1 MSAGIL
7 KISFLLLCSLCITSQ
22 LIAQSDHRTDSIYMQ
37 YAAPALSKDS
47 TSPAPWGYLVKFRQ
61 YPGTSI
67 LTQHGLLYAIGQ
79 QHFILRDA
87 TFDSLQQKSVL
98 YLSPANANW
107 KSSRQ
112 LLSTLTRTR
121 PNDSLT
127 IQITTPAPAANV
139 RSQPLQYA
147 HVRQQLPEYNMAI
160 VRVKV
165 QDWSRFIGQPGVLF
179 ADIPREARTE
189 VAIREHNLSINLIS
203 SVHQIYPELKGA
215 NRTVAIK
222 ERLFDTADVDLKG
235 KYIPSGIA
243 AIREDAHATSMA
255 TWIAG
260 MGNSSPQ
267 GKGVAS
273 AARLTSST
281 FDRLLPDDKS
291 FFQQFGLTLQNH
303 SYGTP
308 GIENYYGQEAL
319 AYDQMVLEAD
329 TILHVFSSGNIGNN
343 TPDNGTYQGLAA
355 FANLTGTFKQAKNV
369 LVVGAVDSFYNL
381 LDAGIYGSSRGP
393 AYDGRVKP
401 EVVTYGQAGTSDAS
415 ATTTGISVLLQ
426 EAYALQYGKTPPSSL
441 AKTILINSAD
451 DIGTAQVDY
460 YTGFGLVNA
469 LEAIRTVKEQ
479 RFRSGTVTAG
489 ATQTYTIQVPAG
501 MRQLKVTLGWNDV
514 PAAVNAPKAL
524 VNDLDLSVID
534 ANGRPYLPWILNPT
548 PNAQSLRRAA
558 VRGRDSLNNQEQ
570 VTIDMPAAG
579 TIQIQVKGQ
588 AITGNSPV
596 SHYIAYQYTPLSS
609 FSWRYPAPADILTA
623 GSSVPLRWQTNT
635 TGNFDLS
642 YTLDSGRTWTNIA
655 TQIAITGKTWR
666 WQLPDTFSTA
676 RLRMSNAD
684 TTWYS
689 DYFYLASAPEI
700 QAGFDCPD
708 EVMVYWNAKR
718 GVAGYEVLTLENG
731 ALRPVVQTT
740 DTFAIISR
748 AQVKSIYFAVRTVHK
763 DGWKGMNSYT
773 LNTKQQGLECYFQQ
787 TLADPTED
795 GKVSLYVRFASL
807 YKLQRFSWER
817 RESERGGFTTLS
829 AQNITQEYGY
839 SSTDIPPHSGIIY
852 YRVKLETTD
861 GKVYYSEP
869 IPVNILLNQEFHLFP
884 IPTVNE
890 IRLLS
895 KEIKNDQLRLIDI
908 SGRVV
913 AQLPITQFTQVLS
926 LQSLAPGV
934 YWCVIYRDKKRIFV
948 KKIVKL

>member
-7 KISFLLLCSLCITSQ
+7 KTFSVLLCSLCITSQ
-22 LIAQSDHRTDSIYMQ
+22 LIAQSNNHTDSIYAQ
-37 YAAPALSKDS
+37 YAATTLSRDS
-47 TSPAPWGYLVKFRQ
+47 AQAAPWGYLVKFRQ
-61 YPGTSI
+61 YPGNPL
-67 LTQHGLLYAIGQ
+67 LTQHGLLHAIGA

-87 TFDSLQQKSVL
+87 TFDSLQLKTVV

-112 LLSTLTRTR
+112 LLSTITRIR
-121 PNDSLT
+121 PSDSLT
-127 IQITTPAPAANV
+127 IQITTPPPATNV

-147 HVRQQLPEYNMAI
+147 NVQQQIPEYNMAV
-160 VRVKV
+160 VRVKA
-165 QDWSRFIGQPGVLF
+165 QDWPRFIGQAGVVF
-179 ADIPREARTE
+179 ADIPRQPRTE
-189 VAIREHNLSINLIS
+189 VAIREHNLSINLVS
-203 SVHQIYPELKGA
+203 SVHQLYPALKGT
-215 NRTVAIK
+215 NRIVAIK
-222 ERLFDTADVDLKG
+222 EQLFDTADVDLKG
-235 KYIPSGIA
+235 KYVPSAIA
-243 AIREDAHATSMA
+243 SPKENSHATSMA

-267 GKGVAS
+267 GRGVAS

-281 FDRLLPDDKS
+281 FDRLLPDEKS

-308 GIENYYGQEAL
+308 GIENYYGQEAQ
-319 AYDQMVLEAD
+319 AYDQLVLEAD

-381 LDAGIYGSSRGP
+381 LDGGIYGSSRGP

-401 EVVTYGQAGTSDAS
+401 EVVTYGQAGTSDAA
-415 ATTTGISVLLQ
+415 ATTTGIAVLLQ
-426 EAYALQYGKTPPSSL
+426 EAYALQYGKTPPSAL
-441 AKTILINSAD
+441 TKTILINSAD

-489 ATQTYTIQVPAG
+489 TTQTYTIPVPAG

-524 VNDLDLSVID
+524 VNDLDLFVTD
-534 ANGRPYLPWILNPT
+534 ANGRQFVPWILNPA

-570 VTIDMPAAG
+570 VTIDMPPAG
-579 TIQIQVKGQ
+579 NVQIQVRGQ
-588 AITGNSPV
+588 AIPGNTPV
-596 SHYIAYQYTPLSS
+596 THYIAYQYTPLSS

-623 GSSVPLRWQTNT
+623 GTSVPLRWQTNAS
-635 TGNFDLS
+635 GNFDLS
-642 YTLDSGRTWTNIA
+642 YTLDSGRTWTAIA
-655 TQIAITGKTWR
+655 SQIAITGKTWR

-689 DYFYLASAPEI
+689 DYFYLATAPDI

-708 EVMVYWNAKR
+708 EVMVYWNPTR

-731 ALRPVVQTT
+731 ALRPIVQTT

-748 AQVKSIYFAVRTVHK
+748 TQTKSIYFAVRTVHK

-787 TLADPTED
+787 TLADATED
-795 GKVSLYVRFASL
+795 SKVSLYVRFASL
-807 YKLQRFSWER
+807 YKLKRFSWER
-817 RESERGGFTTLS
+817 RESERGSFITLS
-829 AQNITQEYGY
+829 SQNITQEYSY
-839 SSTDIPPHSGIIY
+839 SSSDVPPHSGIIF
-852 YRVKLETTD
+852 YRVKLELTD
-861 GKVYYSEP
+861 GRIYYSDP
-869 IPVNILLNQEFHLFP
+869 IPVNILLNQAFHLFP
-884 IPTVNE
+884 VPTTNE

-913 AQLPITQFTQVLS
+913 AQLPVTQFTQVLS

-934 YWCVIYRDKKRIFV
+934 YWCVIYRDKQRIFI
-948 KKIVKL
+948 KKIIKL